1 MIVRYHT
8 FLQERGEFDI
18 ETSTVFDSNKEI
30 IKTKLHSG
38 EETEAPEILDSYQK
52 FLQHCNYV
60 DTCDVLNL
68 VQKSLDEN
76 DDLKNYLSQNHFLFI
91 GLPTDPVEVN
101 RFLPKEAS
109 TLILLIKC
117 KVIVIFFF
125 IHYTPLLDI

>member
-1 MIVRYHT
+1 M
-8 FLQERGEFDI
+8 
-18 ETSTVFDSNKEI
+18 
-30 IKTKLHSG
+30 
-38 EETEAPEILDSYQK
+38 DSYQK

-117 KVIVIFFF
+117 KFIVIYFF
-125 IHYTPLLDI
+125 YTLHPLT

>member
-1 MIVRYHT
+1 M
-8 FLQERGEFDI
+8 
-18 ETSTVFDSNKEI
+18 
-30 IKTKLHSG
+30 
-38 EETEAPEILDSYQK
+38 
-52 FLQHCNYV
+52 

-101 RFLPKEAS
+101 LFLPKEAS

-117 KVIVIFFF
+117 KFIVIFF
-125 IHYTPLLDI
+125 YTLHPLTWVYTV

>member
-1 MIVRYHT
+1 M
-8 FLQERGEFDI
+8 
-18 ETSTVFDSNKEI
+18 
-30 IKTKLHSG
+30 
-38 EETEAPEILDSYQK
+38 DSYQK

-117 KVIVIFFF
+117 KFIVIFFF
-125 IHYTPLLDI
+125 IHYTPLLEYI

>member
-1 MIVRYHT
+1 M
-8 FLQERGEFDI
+8 
-18 ETSTVFDSNKEI
+18 
-30 IKTKLHSG
+30 
-38 EETEAPEILDSYQK
+38 DSYQK

-101 RFLPKEAS
+101 QFLPKEAS
-109 TLILLIKC
+109 TLILQLKC
-117 KVIVIFFF
+117 KLVHFFF
-125 IHYTPLLDI
+125 FTLHPLT